1 MPWCPNCKYEYKEG
15 FTVCADCGAKLVDSL
30 EEIEKEEEE
39 REAMQLQEMQDQLAL
54 KLEEVGEN
62 LYSGSDSASENTG
75 FVSAKDK
82 ADNYRSSGYALTIVG
97 ALGIV
102 SIILYGLG
110 VIKIN
115 MSDNI
120 RLVSIVTL
128 SVLFAFFLYMGI
140 RSFLDARKCDAVS
153 EEEESTEEG
162 IINWFTFRYNASSI
176 DEALDL
182 KDSTL
187 EEEIKYFSRI
197 AYMKEKILEEYPQL
211 ERAYLDNLAENLY
224 SMTYEH

>member
-15 FTVCADCGAKLVDSL
+15 IKVCADCGAELVESL

-39 REAMQLQEMQDQLAL
+39 REALQLQEMQDQLAL

-62 LYSGSDSASENTG
+62 LYSESGSAGENTG

-97 ALGIV
+97 TLGLVAIV
-102 SIILYGLG
+102 LYACG
-110 VIKIN
+110 VIPIE

-140 RSFLDARKCDAVS
+140 RSFLDAKKCDAVS
-153 EEEESTEEG
+153 EVEESTEEE
-162 IINWFTFRYNASSI
+162 IINWFMFRYDASSI

-182 KDSTL
+182 KDSKL

-197 AYMKEKILEEYPQL
+197 AYMKEKIFEEYPQL
-211 ERAYLDNLAENLY
+211 ERAYLDSLAENLY